1 MTAHLPIVVNT
12 RDEGADGALARA
24 IEDAGMKSV
33 ACPMVTIAPPLDP
46 RPFEDAVEHLG
57 EFDWLAFTSAHA
69 IAAVTQH
76 PKWQTAIARGS
87 PPRVAV
93 VGDASARRLESHGV
107 AAHVVPDGV
116 GAAALAAAIV
126 QCVGGVDGVRV
137 LWPRGDRA
145 PSAFGEDLEKAGIL
159 VTAPIAYRTLP
170 PADASVAAL
179 RATLESNQTAA
190 IAFCSPSSAQN
201 LAHSLGLV
209 DLATVRGRVQVVASI
224 GPTTSAALSALGL
237 EPDVQAESPSMA
249 SLANAIAAR
258 LGVAAGGAV

>member
-1 MTAHLPIVVNT
+1 MVDDRAAPGPEAIRRRCRTPRRI
-12 RDEGADGALARA
+12 RLARLHQRA
-24 IEDAGMKSV
+24 RHRGRARSIRSGRRPSR
-33 ACPMVTIAPPLDP
+33 VT
-46 RPFEDAVEHLG
+46 HC
-57 EFDWLAFTSAHA
+57 
-69 IAAVTQH
+69 
-76 PKWQTAIARGS
+76 
-87 PPRVAV
+87 PRVAV

-126 QCVGGVDGVRV
+126 QCAGGVDGVRV

-145 PSAFGEDLEKAGIL
+145 PSAFREDLEKAGVL
-159 VTAPIAYRTLP
+159 VTSPIAYRTLP
-170 PADASVAAL
+170 PADATVAAL

-201 LAHSLGLV
+201 LARSLGLV

-249 SLANAIAAR
+249 SSRPTRSPRDLE
-258 LGVAAGGAV
+258 

>member
-1 MTAHLPIVVNT
+1 MTADLPIVVNT
-12 RDEGADGALARA
+12 RDDGSDGALARA
-24 IEDAGMKSV
+24 IERAGMKSV
-33 ACPMVTIAPPLDP
+33 SCPMVAIAPPLDR
-46 RPFEDAVEHLG
+46 RPFDDAIEHLG

-76 PKWQTAIARGS
+76 AKWQTAIALGAR
-87 PPRVAV
+87 PRIAV
-93 VGDASARRLESHGV
+93 VGDASARRLGSHGV

-126 QCVGGVDGVRV
+126 QRAGGVGGLRL

-145 PSAFGEDLEKAGIL
+145 PSAFREDLEKAGVL

-179 RATLESNQTAA
+179 RATLESNRSAA

-201 LAHSLGLV
+201 LARGLGLA
-209 DLATVRGRVQVVASI
+209 DLATVRGRVQIVASI
-224 GPTTSAALSALGL
+224 GPTTSAALRALGL

-258 LGVAAGGAV
+258 LGVVAGGAV

>member
-1 MTAHLPIVVNT
+1 MTADLPIVVNT
-12 RDEGADGALARA
+12 RDDGSDGALARA
-24 IEDAGMKSV
+24 IERAGMKSV
-33 ACPMVTIAPPLDP
+33 ACPMVTIAPPLDR
-46 RPFEDAVEHLG
+46 RPFDDAIEHLG

-76 PKWQTAIARGS
+76 AKWQTAIALGAR
-87 PPRVAV
+87 PRIAV
-93 VGDASARRLESHGV
+93 VGDASARRLGSHGV

-126 QCVGGVDGVRV
+126 QRAGGVGGLRL

-145 PSAFGEDLEKAGIL
+145 PSAFREDLDKAGVL

-170 PADASVAAL
+170 PADATVAAL
-179 RATLESNQTAA
+179 RATLESNRSAA

-201 LAHSLGLV
+201 LARGLGLA
-209 DLATVRGRVQVVASI
+209 DLATVRGRVQIVASI
-224 GPTTSAALSALGL
+224 GPTTSAALRALGL

-258 LGVAAGGAV
+258 LGVVAGGAV